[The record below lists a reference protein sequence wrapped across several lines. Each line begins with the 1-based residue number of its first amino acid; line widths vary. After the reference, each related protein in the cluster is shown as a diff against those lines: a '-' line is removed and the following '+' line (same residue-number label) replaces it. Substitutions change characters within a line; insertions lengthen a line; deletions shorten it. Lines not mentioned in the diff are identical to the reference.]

1 MDDGW
6 TLSELVAEAAATLR
20 GYAAADN
27 GQIKAIPDERAV
39 RYYAS
44 LGLLD
49 RPHAMRGRTALYN
62 RRHLAQL
69 VAIKR
74 LQAIGRSLHELAEI
88 LPALDDDALARA
100 SGVAVPRPRPPVAA
114 RAEFW
119 RGVVAPVAPAGPAPV
134 SAGPALDPAFAPQL
148 ALALAPGV
156 TLTITTARAATDADA
171 EAVHRAAV
179 ALIAELRR
187 RHLIPSGGA
196 PRLDPT
202 PSPEDPTP

>member
-6 TLSELVAEAAATLR
+6 TLSALVAEAAAVLR
-20 GYAAADN
+20 GYAAAVN

-49 RPHAMRGRTALYN
+49 RPAAMRGRTALYG

-74 LQAIGRSLHELAEI
+74 LQAVGKSLHELVAI
-88 LPALDDDALARA
+88 LPTLDDTALARA
-100 SGVAVPRPRPPVAA
+100 SGIEVPRAASPVAA
-114 RAEFW
+114 RADFW
-119 RGVVAPVAPAGPAPV
+119 RGAQLATPAAVTPAAAPPEE
-134 SAGPALDPAFAPQL
+134 PALAPSFAAQL

-156 TLTITTARAATDADA
+156 TLTITPARGTTDADA
-171 EAVHRAAV
+171 EALRRAAT
-179 ALIAELRR
+179 ALVAELRR
-187 RHLIPSGGA
+187 RHLIAGS
-196 PRLDPT
+196 
-202 PSPEDPTP
+202 EEE